1 MKSSMLKTA
10 KALLFAAVLLAVAIP
25 VMAGGGSE
33 AGKKIKVGVSLPTQE
48 VERWVRDKNNLIK
61 YGEAAGCVVLM
72 QIANN
77 DPVKQNAQV
86 ENLISQK
93 IDVLIISPH
102 DADAAATAV
111 AAAKKAGIP
120 VVGYV
125 RLILNAELDAHVS
138 DDFVRTGELQGEY
151 LLKAAPKGNYIILRG
166 MKEDYN
172 WFLFHSGAMK
182 VIQPSIDNGNIK
194 VIVDQHAADWKP
206 ENALKI
212 TENALTAMKN
222 NIQAVLSPNDGLAGG
237 AIQALAAQGLAGKV
251 PVTGGDAGQDAARRI
266 WQGTQSMTVFRD
278 QESLADNAIKIAIA
292 LVKKEDFLKYTKG
305 TINNGLKEV
314 PVVWGQAITIIKDN
328 LQLLVDK
335 KYMTWEEIK
344 G

>member
-1 MKSSMLKTA
+1 MKSSFLRA
-10 KALLFAAVLLAVAIP
+10 ARVLVLFTILLAVALP
-25 VMAGGGSE
+25 LMAAGGSE

-61 YGEAAGCVVLM
+61 YGEAAGCEVLM
-72 QIANN
+72 QISNN

-86 ENLISQK
+86 ENLISQR

-120 VVGYV
+120 VVGFV
-125 RLILNAELDAHVS
+125 RLILNADLDAHVS
-138 DDFVRTGELQGEY
+138 DDFVRTGELQGEF
-151 LLKAAPKGNYIILRG
+151 LKKAAPKGNYIILRG

-182 VIQPSIDNGNIK
+182 VIQPLIDKGDIK

-206 ENALKI
+206 ENAMKI
-212 TENALTAMKN
+212 AENALTATKN
-222 NIQAVLSPNDGLAGG
+222 KIQAVLSPNDGLAGG

-278 QESLADNAIKIAIA
+278 QESLADAAIKISLA

-305 TINNGLKEV
+305 TIDNGKKQV
-314 PVVWGQAITIIKDN
+314 PVVWGEAITITKEN